1 MPSQNCPFDH
11 LLILDFE
18 TTSDGKIHDY
28 PFEVIQFSVVPYDV
42 KAKTILEG
50 IAFNKFV
57 RPVVNPVLSKHCAEF
72 TGIKQEYLNAADTF
86 LVVYKQFL
94 EWLQK
99 NGFQERKFAIVSDSR
114 QDMWRIAQYQ
124 FRLVQETMPSMF
136 RQWINIKRTFDDGL
150 EDGQKNT
157 LVGTSNMEKMTNY
170 LGIESSGKAHDAL
183 SDCLTLAAIT
193 QKILE
198 MGCPVTIN
206 EMVCCSAIWRKQPM
220 NMRQY
225 ANWRTDFQSATK
237 IYERVLPL
245 TIKVIR
251 SYTDSMYGVC
261 PYCKKPPTVCGAVHK
276 QPPREFYA
284 SLTEPCVFAKSA
296 GYY

>member
-1 MPSQNCPFDH
+1 MNLLLEGLPGYQLSYAVYKSKLEVMPSHNCPFDH

-18 TTSDGKIHDY
+18 TTSDGETHDY

-42 KAKTILEG
+42 KAKTILAG
-50 IAFNKFV
+50 LAFNKFV

-72 TGIKQEYLNAADTF
+72 TGIKQESLNSADTF

-99 NGFQERKFAIVSDSR
+99 NGFQERQFAIVSDSR

-170 LGIESSGKAHDAL
+170 LGIESSGKAHDA
-183 SDCLTLAAIT
+183 
-193 QKILE
+193 
-198 MGCPVTIN
+198 
-206 EMVCCSAIWRKQPM
+206 
-220 NMRQY
+220 
-225 ANWRTDFQSATK
+225 F
-237 IYERVLPL
+237 
-245 TIKVIR
+245 
-251 SYTDSMYGVC
+251 YTASMYGVC